1 MNNKLIVVTGPTAVG
16 KTELCIDIA
25 RHFNTPVINA
35 DSRQIYRDMTIGT
48 AAPTPQQMAAAV
60 HYNVGILNI
69 NEYFSASLYEQMVMT
84 QLDDIFSRQTTT
96 PNGNKVALLS
106 GGSMMYIDAVCNG
119 IDDIPTVRD
128 DIREDLKRRL
138 SQEGLQP
145 LLDQLS
151 KLDPEYYN
159 IVDRHNY
166 RRVVHA
172 LEICIQTGNTYT
184 SFRTNAP
191 KERPFDIIKIGLNR
205 DRVELYQRINR
216 RVDMMMEMGFLDE
229 VYRLLPYRHCN
240 SLNTVGY
247 KELLN
252 YLDGLITLDQAVEQI
267 KSNTR
272 RYARKQLT
280 WYRRDESIKWF
291 KPDHNKE
298 IMTYLSQ
305 L

>member
-172 LEICIQTGNTYT
+172 LEICIQTG
-184 SFRTNAP
+184 
-191 KERPFDIIKIGLNR
+191 KIGR
-205 DRVELYQRINR
+205 AHV
-216 RVDMMMEMGFLDE
+216 
-229 VYRLLPYRHCN
+229 
-240 SLNTVGY
+240 
-247 KELLN
+247 
-252 YLDGLITLDQAVEQI
+252 
-267 KSNTR
+267 
-272 RYARKQLT
+272 
-280 WYRRDESIKWF
+280 
-291 KPDHNKE
+291 
-298 IMTYLSQ
+298 
-305 L
+305 